1 MQGYVIK
8 LGHENVDLKAVHAFI
23 SESYWA
29 KGIPV
34 NTLQKAIENSYCF
47 GVFDNQDRQVGF
59 ARVVTDFARFA
70 YLADVYILESE
81 RGKGLS
87 KWLMQTIIDDPQL
100 QNLRRFMLATED
112 AHGLYEQFGFKAL
125 ANPEMMMEINISGDY
140 SN

>member
-87 KWLMQTIIDDPQL
+87 KWLMQTIVDDPKL

-112 AHGLYEQFGFKAL
+112 AHGLYEKFGFKAL
-125 ANPEMMMEINISGDY
+125 AHPEMMMEINISGDY
-140 SN
+140 SD